1 MGATLTDK
9 ADKSLS
15 GLSLLQPPAN
25 IQAEQAL
32 LGAIFANN
40 RAFHHVAGFLRP
52 DHFADPV
59 HGRIYKE
66 CAKIIL
72 RNGIADAVTLKSVFE
87 QSATLDEV
95 GGTAYLAQLLSAM
108 VGIMNAAEYGRAI
121 HDSWLRRQLIEIG
134 QNTVHAAYGL
144 DSGDG
149 EAQLSA
155 VTEALMELSSRGQRD
170 APAVDIGE
178 AARIAL
184 RSAEA
189 EARGEASPVLRCGL
203 KPLDDLIGGFRE
215 AWFYML
221 GARPSMGKSTLAL
234 QASLGVARRLRDEEL
249 NAAPFTAAGGVVLFF
264 SLEMPADQ
272 VGGWAC
278 CHLAQV
284 SNDVLDGRLMTTQEA
299 SAFLIAQ
306 RELDGLPI
314 KIIDAVGLSGPSI
327 ALRARAENMRRRVRM
342 VVIDHVQKVVS
353 SQITDKR
360 FDPTQETART
370 TSALKDLS
378 RQIGCPVLALAQLR
392 AEVDH
397 RDNPRPRLADLMY
410 AGGADA
416 DVAFFLYRAE
426 RYLPRQ
432 RPDKFV
438 KETEEQWSKRCDDWH
453 RKWDEARNR
462 AEIICEKRRSGPLG
476 QVTVGF
482 SGPTVSFYAL
492 GGDPAEPPPGLFV

>member
-1 MGATLTDK
+1 LK
-9 ADKSLS
+9 
-15 GLSLLQPPAN
+15 
-25 IQAEQAL
+25 
-32 LGAIFANN
+32 
-40 RAFHHVAGFLRP
+40 P
-52 DHFADPV
+52 DHFADPI
-59 HGRIYKE
+59 HGRIYRE

-72 RNGIADAVTLKSVFE
+72 RGGIADAVTLKSVFE
-87 QSATLDEV
+87 QSATLNEV
-95 GGTAYLAQLLSAM
+95 GGTAYLAQLLGAM
-108 VGIMNAAEYGRAI
+108 VGIVNAPEYGRAV
-121 HDSWLRRQLIEIG
+121 HDAWLRRQLIDIG
-134 QNTVHAAYGL
+134 QNTIRAAYGS

-155 VTEALMELSSRGQRD
+155 VTEALMELSSKGQRD
-170 APAVDIGE
+170 APAIDIGE

-189 EARGEASPVLRCGL
+189 EARGEASPVLRSGF
-203 KPLDDLIGGFRE
+203 KPLDELIGGFRE
-215 AWFYML
+215 AWFYLL
-221 GARPSMGKSTLAL
+221 GGRPSMGKSTLAL
-234 QASLGVARRLRDEEL
+234 QASLGVARRLKDEEL
-249 NAAPFTAAGGVVLFF
+249 NAPPFTAAGGVVLVF

-284 SNDVLDGRLMTTQEA
+284 GNDVLDGRLMTTAEA
-299 SAFLIAQ
+299 AAFLIAQ
-306 RELDGLPI
+306 RELDELPI
-314 KIIDAVGLSGPSI
+314 KIIDAVGMSGPSI
-327 ALRARAENMRRRVRM
+327 ALRARAENMKRRVRL

-353 SQITDKR
+353 GQISDRK

-378 RQIGCPVLALAQLR
+378 RQLSSPVLALAQLR

-397 RDNPRPRLADLMY
+397 RDNPRPRLADLLY

-416 DVAFFLYRAE
+416 DVAMFLFRAE

-432 RPDKFV
+432 PPEKFV
-438 KETEEQWSKRCDDWH
+438 KENEETYAKRREHWH
-453 RKWDEARNR
+453 RQWDEARNR

-492 GGDPAEPPPGLFV
+492 GADPIDEPPPGLFE